1 MTVPTGPWGPVFKG
15 SAVTDKRFHLG
26 WFTPFGTTAWDDP
39 IAQAEEPWDG
49 QFYVEMAKSLE
60 RACFDLI
67 MLEDSLSIS
76 AVHGGSM
83 EAYLRH
89 GMMAPKN
96 DPAPLAALI
105 GASTSRLGIVSTLS
119 TLAYPP
125 FMLARLCST
134 LDHISHGRFGW
145 NIVTSATEATAHNF
159 GLDRLP
165 PREERYDMADEYVA
179 LVKKLFESWEPDA
192 VVRDHATHTYADA
205 AKVRAVNFEGKY
217 FRCAGPLN
225 TVRCPQGRPAFL
237 QAGGSPRGRRF
248 AATHADCIVAFAG
261 GPKGMKAYRD
271 DVRAKALAAGRDPDE
286 IKVLFLVAP
295 ILAATRDE
303 AVAREEREFSA
314 DPFVE
319 AALALFGSL
328 TDIDLSAFDLDAVL
342 PYMTTNGEQGALDT
356 FGQWGSGK
364 TLRQLAKDSGTSS
377 SVRLVG
383 TPESVADEMAAVM
396 EEAGG
401 DGFLIITPLMRVS
414 RRYIG
419 EITEGLV
426 PALQRRGLVRSEYT
440 RTTLR
445 GHLLEF

>member
-1 MTVPTGPWGPVFKG
+1 MP
-15 SAVTDKRFHLG
+15 AKRFHLG

-39 IAQAEEPWDG
+39 LSRSEEPWDG
-49 QFYVEMAKSLE
+49 KFYVDMAQALE

-76 AVHGGSM
+76 DVHGGSM
-83 EAYLRH
+83 AAYLRH
-89 GMMAPKN
+89 GLMAPKN

-159 GLDRLP
+159 GLHNLP
-165 PREERYDMADEYVA
+165 PRQERYDMADEYVE
-179 LVKKLFESWEPDA
+179 LVKQLFDSWEPGA

-225 TVRCPQGRPAFL
+225 TVRSPQGRVAFL

-261 GPKGMKAYRD
+261 GPAGMKEYRN
-271 DVRAKALAAGRDPDE
+271 DVRAKAAAAGRDPDQ

-295 ILAATRDE
+295 ILGATIAAAQE
-303 AVAREEREFSA
+303 REEREYST
-314 DPFVE
+314 DSFVE

-328 TDIDLSAFDLDAVL
+328 TDIDLSKFDLDAEF
-342 PYMTTNGEQGALDT
+342 PHMTTNGEQGALDT

-364 TLRQLAKDSGTSS
+364 TLRQLAKESGTSS

-383 TPESVADEMAAVM
+383 TAESVADEMGAIM
-396 EEAGG
+396 EDVGG
-401 DGFLIITPLMRVS
+401 DGFLIITPLMRIS
-414 RRYIG
+414 RRYLG
-419 EITEGLV
+419 EVTEGLV
-426 PALQRRGLVRSEYT
+426 PALQRRGLVREQYT

-445 GHLLEF
+445 ETLLEF